1 MEEKKE
7 SIQRECFTL
16 AELAESCPELLELKN
31 IRQNPDYHAEG
42 DVYRHTE
49 MVCEELLL
57 LPEWQKLTCEEQR
70 LLFLAAA
77 FHDIGK
83 AISTRQEDGIWVSPG
98 HTKAGEKIFRG
109 MVYRDSGRF
118 ALTIRERETAAKL
131 IRYHGLPVWFWT
143 RKRPEAALLTAAE
156 CVPMYLL
163 YLLSRADTMG
173 REGTGRDNLKENV
186 ELFADCAKELGI
198 WRQPYQFANPY
209 ARYQYFHREDMWQG
223 AELYDDTE
231 FDVILLSG
239 LPLAGK
245 DSWIAEHGTDMPV
258 ISLDDIREERGTA
271 PEEGSGRV
279 VREAMERART
289 LLRRKEPFIWNATN
303 IMQET
308 RQKLVRL
315 FAGYGARVHILYL
328 EVPYMELAAR
338 NRTRERHIPEAVLE
352 KMIRKLEPPEPWE
365 AYEVKWLSCKEDD
378 KQKADKLIKNKTK
391 IK

>member
-1 MEEKKE
+1 MEKKKE
-7 SIQRECFTL
+7 NIQKEYLTL
-16 AELAESCPELLELKN
+16 AELAERYPELSELKN

-49 MVCEELLL
+49 MVCEELIM
-57 LPEWQKLTCEEQR
+57 LPEWKKLTCEEQR

-83 AISTRQEDGIWVSPG
+83 AVCTRQEDGIWVSPG

-109 MVYRDSGRF
+109 MAYRDSERF
-118 ALTIRERETAAKL
+118 ALTIGERETVAKL

-143 RKRPEAALLTAAE
+143 RKRPEAAVLMAAE
-156 CVPMYLL
+156 SVPMHLL
-163 YLLSRADTMG
+163 YLLSKADTMG
-173 REGTGRDNLKENV
+173 RAGTCEGNLKENV

-198 WRQPYQFANPY
+198 WGQPYQFAGPY
-209 ARYQYFHREDMWQG
+209 TKYQYFHKEDLWQG

-245 DSWIAEHGTDMPV
+245 DSWIGEHGKGLPV
-258 ISLDDIREERGTA
+258 ISLDDIREEKGIA
-271 PEEGSGRV
+271 PEEGSGRIV
-279 VREAMERART
+279 SEAVERARI

-303 IMQET
+303 IIQET

-328 EVPYMELAAR
+328 EVPYRELIAR
-338 NRTRERHIPEAVLE
+338 NQTRARYIPEAVLE

-365 AYEVKWLSCKEDD
+365 AYEVKWLSGNEG
-378 KQKADKLIKNKTK
+378 IKDTTK
-391 IK
+391 MK